1 MSDLTRALR
10 LLDLPPGRVARA
22 VAAGVA
28 TLGSALALS
37 ALSAWLITR
46 AWQMPPVLHL
56 SVAVVAVRA
65 LGITRGVCRYLE
77 RLATHDVAL
86 RGTVR
91 ARSTLYRELSQ
102 GDSATAVTTRRG
114 DLLVR
119 TGADVD
125 AVGDVVV
132 RALVP
137 VAVAAVVSALAVGLV
152 AVWSPAAAIVLAV
165 ALLVSGVVAP
175 WSSARAERA
184 VAEDLVAA
192 RADFAAHA
200 VTAIDHAAELRV
212 SGRLADVR
220 RRADEAD
227 RAVGAAQDRA
237 AGWSALSAAATPLSM
252 GVAVLGALA
261 VGISAYGTASGFAG
275 GTDPTGL
282 AVVVL
287 VPLAAFE
294 ATGAIP
300 AAAVAWVRGSAA
312 ARRIMALVDEAR
324 SGPAVTPKD
333 DPSPSP
339 SVRLEVCDVVAGRGG
354 SRTAPVSLVVG
365 PGARLAISGPSGVGK
380 STLAMTIAGLVA
392 PAAGAVLVDGRSVG
406 ELSEDAVRR
415 TVSYVA
421 EDAHVFRTT
430 VLENLRVVRGDV
442 TETEATAA
450 LDRVGLGDWV
460 RALPD
465 GVHTDLDGGAE
476 VLSGGQRRRLL
487 LARATLSRA
496 AVIIVDEPTEHVDDV
511 SSAAL
516 LAAMLDPDGGLFDRA
531 TTVLVVTHRPVPTG
545 VRVVTVSG
553 ERQVCSLTE
562 KDVADRADPRVAS
575 SVHERGGGLEL
586 YDSWTREVAAR

>member
-65 LGITRGVCRYLE
+65 LGITRGLCRYLE

-119 TGADVD
+119 SGADVD

-137 VAVAAVVSALAVGLV
+137 VAVAAMVSALAVGLV
-152 AVWSPAAAIVLAV
+152 AVWSPAAAVVLAV

-175 WSSARAERA
+175 WLSVRAERA
-184 VAEDLVAA
+184 AAEDLVAA
-192 RADFAAHA
+192 RADLAAHA

-261 VGISAYGTASGFAG
+261 VGISAYGTGSGFAG

-324 SGPAVTPKD
+324 SGSAVTPKD
-333 DPSPSP
+333 DLPPSTT
-339 SVRLEVCDVVAGRGG
+339 VRLEVCDVVAGRGG
-354 SRTAPVSLVVG
+354 SRTAPVSLVAE

-392 PAAGAVLVDGRSVG
+392 PAAGAVLVDGRSVD
-406 ELSEDAVRR
+406 ELSEDAMRR

-442 TETEATAA
+442 TEAEATAA
-450 LDRVGLGDWV
+450 LDRVGLGAWV

-496 AVIIVDEPTEHVDDV
+496 AVIIVDEPTEHVDDQ
-511 SSAAL
+511 SSTAL

-545 VRVVTVSG
+545 VRVATVRG

>member
-1 MSDLTRALR
+1 MSNLTRALR

-184 VAEDLVAA
+184 AAEDLVAA

-300 AAAVAWVRGSAA
+300 AAAVAWVRGAAA

-333 DPSPSP
+333 DPPPSP
-339 SVRLEVCDVVAGRGG
+339 SVRLEVCDVVAGRRG
-354 SRTAPVSLVVG
+354 SRTAPVSLVVE

-392 PAAGAVLVDGRSVG
+392 PAAGTVLVDGRSVD
-406 ELSEDAVRR
+406 ELTEDAMRR